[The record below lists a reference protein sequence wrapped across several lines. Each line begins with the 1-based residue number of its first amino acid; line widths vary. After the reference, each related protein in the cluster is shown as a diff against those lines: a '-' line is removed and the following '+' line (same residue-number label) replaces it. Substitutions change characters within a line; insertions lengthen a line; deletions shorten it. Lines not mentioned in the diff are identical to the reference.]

1 MPMSIPHANSIVLR
15 PAVTPPCWQPLP
27 SSTNTTT
34 SAVSTP
40 RSTARLAT
48 PRMTSSNPIV
58 QQAPVVPQQQPL
70 GSTATVNANTASYSH
85 WCGVGKSAV
94 PLKGG
99 RRHTANPIT
108 TTTAPTAVTT
118 TATTTVSA
126 CAKENI
132 RHTSITSTPTTDY
145 NAIQCEGIRQSQRY
159 RWGQHSQHHTGNFH
173 GAGVVPEGGPRAAGC
188 GSNTNSNCTNNNV
201 NMCTTA
207 RSTKLKAL

>member
-1 MPMSIPHANSIVLR
+1 MSIPHANSIVLR

-40 RSTARLAT
+40 RSTARPAT
-48 PRMTSSNPIV
+48 PRMASSNPIV
-58 QQAPVVPQQQPL
+58 HQAPVVPQQQQPL

-108 TTTAPTAVTT
+108 TTTAPTAVSTIT
-118 TATTTVSA
+118 VTSVSA
-126 CAKENI
+126 CAKE
-132 RHTSITSTPTTDY
+132 
-145 NAIQCEGIRQSQRY
+145 
-159 RWGQHSQHHTGNFH
+159 
-173 GAGVVPEGGPRAAGC
+173 
-188 GSNTNSNCTNNNV
+188 
-201 NMCTTA
+201 
-207 RSTKLKAL
+207 